1 MLRMENSQGER
12 RFSLILGIIFLFIGI
27 AGFIPAFL
35 SIPGQGTGAVPINA
49 APGLYSLGF
58 GYLFG
63 LFPTNFVH
71 NIVHSLVGIAGIA
84 ASTDDRAARTFCR
97 VYAYLYALLA
107 VLGLIPFGRTLF
119 GLMPIFG
126 NNVWFNGLTALIA
139 GYFGFVKP
147 STGMERPISSGS

>member
-12 RFSLILGIIFLFIGI
+12 RYSLILGIIFLFIGI

-35 SIPGQGTGAVPINA
+35 TIPEQVGSDIPVNA
-49 APGLYSLGF
+49 APSLYTLGF

-63 LFPTNFVH
+63 LFPTNFAH
-71 NIVHSLVGIAGIA
+71 NIVHCLVGVAGIA
-84 ASTDDRAARTFCR
+84 ASTDDRGARAFCR
-97 VYAYLYALLA
+97 IYAYLYALLA
-107 VLGLIPFGRTLF
+107 ILGLIPFGHTLF

-139 GYFGFVKP
+139 AYFGFVKP
-147 STGMERPISSGS
+147 STDMERPISSGS